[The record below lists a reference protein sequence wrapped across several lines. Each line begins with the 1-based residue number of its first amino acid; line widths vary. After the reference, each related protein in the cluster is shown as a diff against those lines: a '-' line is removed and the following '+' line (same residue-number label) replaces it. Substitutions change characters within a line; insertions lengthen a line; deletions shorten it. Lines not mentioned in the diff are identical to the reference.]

1 MTDLTNV
8 SSGIAPVSPDEEAA
22 DGLSN
27 ENVSDAAQG
36 RKQTRA
42 SAEVKDVDRGAIG
55 EQARDPLGG
64 SLRAQENLS
73 RLADEKKNASAER
86 ISDLA
91 RAVHEV
97 ANNLER
103 DLPQA
108 VKPLHDAAAALERA
122 ANTLKERS
130 VVALMDGVGR
140 FARAQ
145 PVAFFGGTVLAGLV
159 LARFLKSSNDQSS
172 RS

>member
-1 MTDLTNV
+1 M
-8 SSGIAPVSPDEEAA
+8 
-22 DGLSN
+22 
-27 ENVSDAAQG
+27 
-36 RKQTRA
+36 
-42 SAEVKDVDRGAIG
+42 
-55 EQARDPLGG
+55 
-64 SLRAQENLS
+64 RAQENLS
-73 RLADEKKNASAER
+73 RLASEKKIASAER

-91 RAVHEV
+91 RAIHD
-97 ANNLER
+97 AAYNLER

-130 VVALMDGVGR
+130 VVDLMDGVGR

-159 LARFLKSSNDQSS
+159 LARFLESSNDQSS
-172 RS
+172 GS